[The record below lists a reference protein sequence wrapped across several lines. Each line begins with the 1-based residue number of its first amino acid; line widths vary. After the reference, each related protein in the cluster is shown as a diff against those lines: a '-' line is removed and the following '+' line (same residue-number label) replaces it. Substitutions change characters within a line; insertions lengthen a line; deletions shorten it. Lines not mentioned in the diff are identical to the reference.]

1 MAEIKS
7 KRKNIKV
14 KEYYKNN
21 KKRLSSITKKL
32 QRFYKNLLEE
42 EKDAKRIG

>member
-14 KEYYKNN
+14 KEYYKNKKTIFREKGRNKCRELSNKKIN
-21 KKRLSSITKKL
+21 KKRI
-32 QRFYKNLLEE
+32 
-42 EKDAKRIG
+42 